1 MQSDILTNLT
11 DMLVCD
17 YFMDARRHESL
28 RPETKDFIAHSKSSS
43 QSSIL
48 ACVNFS
54 SSLKSH
60 GDNTGPTGCIAREK
74 IWAWR
79 IHHF

>member
-1 MQSDILTNLT
+1 MQTHFTDEILFVVKNYEESDILTNLT

-54 SSLKSH
+54 SSLKS
-60 GDNTGPTGCIAREK
+60 R
-74 IWAWR
+74 
-79 IHHF
+79 